1 MSNEKLSLL
10 RGAVRR
16 GYEVVISGGCRWL
29 KECCQHHKIRIL
41 VGAILLAAELY
52 AFLGTGILLED
63 QINFHT
69 GEGSWEEQ
77 ASAENPDFCQKF
89 IPQHSH
95 LHLISFL
102 MSKEGAA
109 EEGTVEVLIADGGH
123 RVVYEKTLAFSKI
136 SDGSFTDVEVDL
148 ELSAHKPYYLT
159 LIVESSEAGGYP
171 AVGVCDKSYK
181 LPENRTLTHG
191 EDLPD
196 TQLVTRYHYQD
207 ALAASKA
214 GNVILLCLL
223 TAFGVMFGLP
233 RNRYV
238 RKAVG
243 VLALVAAPYVL
254 GSRLEMLTYREVLYM
269 PISLRWNVGI
279 MYALEIVVL
288 LMTHSPRIT
297 VPVTNIALTLLY
309 TANYY
314 VLQFRGTPLRVN
326 DFTAIGTAAR
336 VAGEYSFVPSGHL
349 VLAWGLLLLFVVYAV
364 QTGPIKEKRK
374 TDTESESESKPETKL
389 KTKPKSETV
398 PEKKPSVTKSYRS
411 RKVISYAV
419 TIAAA
424 ISITVYGGYQLLYT
438 DLLNRAGFADE
449 DFRGFW
455 QDMLYYIDGYL
466 VATCLEVKNSHI
478 TAPDEYSTQRVEELL
493 SAAGDGR
500 ELSDEEREEL
510 PHVILI
516 MNESFSDLRI
526 LGNLELNQEN
536 MEFFYSLKEN
546 TLRGYVNASVFASG
560 TANSEFEV
568 LTGCTTA
575 FLPVNYYPYQQGI
588 RKPLNSMV
596 SQMKKYGYTTYSMHP
611 EAATNWNRDKVY
623 RYYGFDTSLW
633 QEDFEGAERI
643 HSGVSDEETYKKVIE
658 LYEGREAGEKL
669 FVFDLTMQNHGGY
682 IVDESPYA
690 VTAVNMDK
698 EQVNEYLSLVKIS
711 DEAFAELIGYFAG
724 QEEKVIICMFGDHQ
738 PYVSDSILGS
748 GSDGNVEQ
756 KLNKYRTPFVIW
768 ANYDIEEAE
777 GYDISMNYL
786 GGLLLRTAGVPLTP
800 YFAYLE
806 QLRTD
811 YPVITFNGY
820 LDREGNYS
828 NWAGGEF
835 PEYRMLQYNYLF
847 DDNTVEWGY

>member
-1 MSNEKLSLL
+1 MSDEKLSLVQ
-10 RGAVRR
+10 GAVRR
-16 GYEVVISGGCRWL
+16 GYEVFILGGCRWL
-29 KECCQHHKIRIL
+29 KDRCLHHKIRIL
-41 VGAILLAAELY
+41 VGAILLAVELY
-52 AFLGTGILLED
+52 VFFGTGILLED

-77 ASAENPDFCQKF
+77 LSAENPDFCQKF
-89 IPQHSH
+89 VPQHNH
-95 LHLISFL
+95 LHMISFL
-102 MSKEGAA
+102 MSMEGAA
-109 EEGTVEVLIADGGH
+109 KEGTVEVLIADGGN
-123 RVVYEKTLAFSKI
+123 RVVYERDLAFSEI

-159 LIVESSEAGGYP
+159 LLVESAGTGGYP

-191 EDLPD
+191 ENMPD

-207 ALAASKA
+207 ALVASKA
-214 GNVILLCLL
+214 GNVILLCFL

-233 RNRYV
+233 ENRYV
-238 RKAVG
+238 RKAAG

-254 GSRLEMLTYREVLYM
+254 GSRLEMLTYRELLYM
-269 PISLRWNVGI
+269 PISLKWNVGI

-288 LMTHSPRIT
+288 LITHSSRIT

-314 VLQFRGTPLRVN
+314 VLQFRGTPLRIN
-326 DFTAIGTAAR
+326 DFTAIGTAAK

-349 VLAWGLLLLFVVYAV
+349 VMAWGLLLLFVVYAV
-364 QTGPIKEKRK
+364 QTGPIKEKVK
-374 TDTESESESKPETKL
+374 TFDN
-389 KTKPKSETV
+389 KSHWG
-398 PEKKPSVTKSYRS
+398 

-424 ISITVYGGYQLLYT
+424 ISITVYGGHQLIYT
-438 DLLNRAGFADE
+438 DLLNQAGFADK
-449 DFRGFW
+449 DYQGFW
-455 QDMLYYIDGYL
+455 QDLLYYIDGYL
-466 VATCLEVKNSHI
+466 VATCLDIKNSHI

-493 SAAGDGR
+493 SAAGNGQ

-510 PHVILI
+510 PHVILV

-526 LGNLELNQEN
+526 FGNLEINQEN
-536 MEFFYSLKEN
+536 MEFFYSLNEN
-546 TLRGYVNASVFASG
+546 TVRGYVNASVFAGG

-568 LTGCTTA
+568 FTGCSTA
-575 FLPVNYYPYQQGI
+575 FLPVNFYPYQQGI
-588 RKPLNSMV
+588 KRPLNSMV

-611 EAATNWNRDKVY
+611 ETATNWNRDKVY

-643 HSGVSDEETYKKVIE
+643 HSGVSDEETYKKIIE
-658 LYEGREAGEKL
+658 LYECRDEGEKL

-682 IVDESPYA
+682 FFDESPYA
-690 VTAVNMDK
+690 VTAVNMDE
-698 EQVNEYLSLVKIS
+698 EQVNEYLSLLKIS
-711 DEAFAELIGYFAG
+711 DEAFSELIGYFAE

-738 PYVSDSILGS
+738 PYVSNYIVDTGFE
-748 GSDGNVEQ
+748 GDVEQ

-768 ANYDIEEAE
+768 ANYDIEEAG

-800 YFAYLE
+800 YFSYLE

-811 YPVITFNGY
+811 YPIITLNGY
-820 LDREGNYS
+820 LDHEGNYG
-828 NWAGGEF
+828 NWTGGEF

-847 DDNTVEWGY
+847 DDTVEWGY